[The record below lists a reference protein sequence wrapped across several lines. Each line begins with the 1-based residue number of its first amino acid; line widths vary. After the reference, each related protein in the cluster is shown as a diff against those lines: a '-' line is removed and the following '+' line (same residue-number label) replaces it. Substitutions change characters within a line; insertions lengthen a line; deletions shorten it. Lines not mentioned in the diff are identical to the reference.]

1 MKTSNPQPSCFW
13 CLMVRELDRYLILTV
28 QGMDFFSMS
37 KFRTHWLTK
46 IKTSPPFPPPIP
58 HCSTCTPWKSACFV
72 HFSHQKSSKFDISSP
87 CSVQIYHHFPSF
99 SHIFRLSFRPFAPA
113 LADLACPAPRSVVA
127 RRKLLQSGCRER
139 YGDSHGDSQMGIP
152 NGQTMTDLYVYGIIG
167 QTQWTSPINVF
178 KKCVFWHQHHLETNG
193 LRITNRIL
201 SQDHIIGQ
209 NSAPWQCV
217 VVPLL
222 AARALVAVM
231 STTFS
236 IRYIMI
242 YLLFDARSVRW
253 TITIYYHYSQ
263 KTKSCSKWRFHS
275 FASLFLTVSKV
286 QRIIHNFQRGNGC
299 GHQHHRFL
307 GGIDASRGGQQGV
320 ETSGTIDGEVPQADQ
335 TRVVRQTSPK
345 CVKMC
350 QNVSKCVC
358 WNSSTYSAMQLM
370 LWIAE
375 VDEASICES
384 LGYHILHEIM

>member
-1 MKTSNPQPSCFW
+1 M
-13 CLMVRELDRYLILTV
+13 
-28 QGMDFFSMS
+28 
-37 KFRTHWLTK
+37 
-46 IKTSPPFPPPIP
+46 
-58 HCSTCTPWKSACFV
+58 

-87 CSVQIYHHFPSF
+87 CSVQIYLHFPSF
-99 SHIFRLSFRPFAPA
+99 YHIFRLSFRPFAPA

-152 NGQTMTDLYVYGIIG
+152 NGQTMTDLHVYGILG

-231 STTFS
+231 SAKFS
-236 IRYIMI
+236 IRYVMI
-242 YLLFDARSVRW
+242 CLLFDARSVRW

-263 KTKSCSKWRFHS
+263 KTKTCSKWRFHS

-307 GGIDASRGGQQGV
+307 GGIDASRWGQQGV

-345 CVKMC
+345 CH

-370 LWIAE
+370 LWMAARSGWGLNLWKSWLPHPSRNN
-375 VDEASICES
+375 VMSWRQHRFRATFVVLDTVVATNLGCRSEAVPVTF
-384 LGYHILHEIM
+384 